1 MSGGLS
7 RVRLQVAASDRTPAA
22 DVRLGLSQVDINPQL
37 GPEVFAV
44 KVPRDA
50 TSITLADVRSAG
62 PIGEKR

>member
-1 MSGGLS
+1 
-7 RVRLQVAASDRTPAA
+7 VRLQVSASDATPVS
-22 DVRLGLSQVDINPQL
+22 DVRLSLSQVDVNPQL
-37 GPEVFAV
+37 GPEVFTV